1 MIRLSK
7 AAERLR
13 QGARVISLRKIPTL
27 TEDGEMPSQSENG
40 VLAPRTEGGE
50 IHNQSEQGVPA
61 PIEGRAIPSQSEP
74 IVPAPIEGGEILS
87 QSERVVPAPVE
98 GGETHSQSKGGD
110 GGGLQGNSGSGG
122 APVRQPALRLLHEGV
137 FRMSWQMARVYIYV
151 RT

>member
-1 MIRLSK
+1 MASLLFDDGMMARLSK

-27 TEDGEMPSQSENG
+27 TE
-40 VLAPRTEGGE
+40 GGE
-50 IHNQSEQGVPA
+50 IPNRSERGVP
-61 PIEGRAIPSQSEP
+61 S
-74 IVPAPIEGGEILS
+74 PIEGGEILS
-87 QSERVVPAPVE
+87 QSEPVVSAPLENGEIPSQPERVVPAHTE
-98 GGETHSQSKGGD
+98 GGEIPSQSERGD
-110 GGGLQGNSGSGG
+110 GGRLQVSGGSGE

>member
-98 GGETHSQSKGGD
+98 GGETQPIERWGWRRVAG
-110 GGGLQGNSGSGG
+110 QQWERGG
-122 APVRQPALRLLHEGV
+122 ACATAGASPL
-137 FRMSWQMARVYIYV
+137 ARGCV
-151 RT
+151 